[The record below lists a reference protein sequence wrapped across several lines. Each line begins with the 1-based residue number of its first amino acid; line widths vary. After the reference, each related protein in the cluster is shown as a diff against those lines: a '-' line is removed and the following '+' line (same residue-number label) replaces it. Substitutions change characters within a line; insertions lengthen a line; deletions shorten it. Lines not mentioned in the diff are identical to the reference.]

1 MEGATSIR
9 LKNGVWYELTVQDN
23 EKKCGSLSA
32 IRVVRGIAVDLLISD
47 GCEVVMTGIDIIM
60 MYVGYS
66 LRLPRSREIFKGL
79 AAS

>member
-47 GCEVVMTGIDIIM
+47 GCEVVMTG
-60 MYVGYS
+60 S
-66 LRLPRSREIFKGL
+66 TS
-79 AAS
+79 S